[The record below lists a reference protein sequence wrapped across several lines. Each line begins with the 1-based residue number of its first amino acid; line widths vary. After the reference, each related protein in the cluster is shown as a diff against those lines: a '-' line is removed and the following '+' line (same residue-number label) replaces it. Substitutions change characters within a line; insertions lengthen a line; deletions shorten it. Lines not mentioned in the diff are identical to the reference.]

1 MKKFT
6 VSALGTEALQ
16 TIEIEAKNAEEVKE
30 KYRAMWENG
39 EVQALDYAFDHFT
52 VTDHETGKDITLKD

>member
-16 TIEIEAKNAEEVKE
+16 AVEIEAENAEEAKE

-39 EVQALDYAFDHFT
+39 EVLALDYEFDHFT
-52 VTDHETGKDITLKD
+52 VTDHETGNDIVLKD

>member
-16 TIEIEAKNAEEVKE
+16 AIEIAAENAEDAAE
-30 KYRAMWENG
+30 KYRVKWAAG
-39 EVQALDYAFDHFT
+39 DIAALDYEFDHFT
-52 VTDHETGKDITLKD
+52 VTEHETGKDTILK